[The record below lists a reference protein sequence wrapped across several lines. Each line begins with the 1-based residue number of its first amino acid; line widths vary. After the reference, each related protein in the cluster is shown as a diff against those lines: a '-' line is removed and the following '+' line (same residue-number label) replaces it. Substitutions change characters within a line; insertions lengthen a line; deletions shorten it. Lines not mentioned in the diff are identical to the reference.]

1 MVIQLLEKFVFLV
14 ELEAAV
20 LIVME
25 LITKVEAT
33 LTDNFFHMTDGGEIC
48 VRLDKKDVRNGE
60 ILDAADLTRQM
71 EILTLA

>member
-1 MVIQLLEKFVFLV
+1 MINLKSICFSQFTAVGFTDVDETLKDNLL
-14 ELEAAV
+14 
-20 LIVME
+20 
-25 LITKVEAT
+25 
-33 LTDNFFHMTDGGEIC
+33 HMTDGGEIC